1 MSLLF
6 KLENFQNLNL
16 AEFDIYG
23 KSWQM
28 IGSKPSLV
36 ELCRYCMYDE
46 TNAKKLIDTFE
57 NNSTEQEFREFNNK
71 FRGKTSSDILR
82 LYWADQ
88 KNNEHSTER
97 ISAYHSPRRRL
108 VSMSQSVKLRP
119 YQIECVEQLVEN
131 YDQRQSSLLLLP
143 TGAGK
148 TKTALHALRRITDN
162 NPGPTNILWLV
173 HSTPLC
179 QQAAHA
185 IEKTWIENRSNS
197 KHKQI
202 WLNILF
208 GGSGF
213 KLDKDLFD
221 ALPSITVSTPD
232 AIETNK
238 LNFEQLHDIF
248 DIIVCDEA
256 HHGVEEQERV
266 SSLWPKAHR
275 IGLTATPE
283 LNKNSRIFNK
293 LYSSLCFPKNYAG
306 GSAKTKSK
314 LIEDGIL
321 SDYDIEKC
329 HLDHEA
335 DVLGLEFDRNKKWT
349 EQVSSILVAKR
360 ICEDMISQNCD
371 RILLFVNEIRQ
382 ARTIAGLLR
391 DHSISSTVVYGKLP
405 RDEQKSRMNGFALGH
420 FQVLIS
426 VDLLR
431 EGVDVPLVDGIVIMR
446 RGLTNE
452 DPMFSQIL
460 GRGLRGVESN
470 GTPYCKVIHVE

>member
-1 MSLLF
+1 MVSLLF

-23 KSWQM
+23 KSWQI

-46 TNAKKLIDTFE
+46 INAKKLIDTFE

-131 YDQRQSSLLLLP
+131 YDQRRSSLLLLP

-162 NPGPTNILWLV
+162 NSGPTNILWLV

-208 GGSGF
+208 GGVG
-213 KLDKDLFD
+213 LN
-221 ALPSITVSTPD
+221 ST
-232 AIETNK
+232 
-238 LNFEQLHDIF
+238 
-248 DIIVCDEA
+248 
-256 HHGVEEQERV
+256 
-266 SSLWPKAHR
+266 
-275 IGLTATPE
+275 
-283 LNKNSRIFNK
+283 RIFLMACPRLPFRPQTLLK
-293 LYSSLCFPKNYAG
+293 Q
-306 GSAKTKSK
+306 TKQ
-314 LIEDGIL
+314 IL
-321 SDYDIEKC
+321 NNS
-329 HLDHEA
+329 
-335 DVLGLEFDRNKKWT
+335 
-349 EQVSSILVAKR
+349 
-360 ICEDMISQNCD
+360 MIFLTS
-371 RILLFVNEIRQ
+371 LFVMRPTTELKNKREFLHSGQRHTESASQ
-382 ARTIAGLLR
+382 QRLNSTRTHVFSTNFTLLCASRRTTLEGAQKQNPNLLR
-391 DHSISSTVVYGKLP
+391 TV
-405 RDEQKSRMNGFALGH
+405 F
-420 FQVLIS
+420 FLIMI
-426 VDLLR
+426 LKN
-431 EGVDVPLVDGIVIMR
+431 VI
-446 RGLTNE
+446 
-452 DPMFSQIL
+452 
-460 GRGLRGVESN
+460 
-470 GTPYCKVIHVE
+470 